1 MLVHCRL
8 CTVLIVEVVELTIFE
23 LNYISEAVKT
33 LDRHF
38 VQVLQHWVND
48 DDVFE
53 VWTVFD
59 EVDLVLGK
67 LMVDYK

>member
-1 MLVHCRL
+1 
-8 CTVLIVEVVELTIFE
+8 LTIFE

-38 VQVLQHWVND
+38 VQVLQDWVND